1 MIKPICGGRTRLP
14 VLSCLF
20 ITLFSAQASAEWYFR
35 GTPNGWSADAMTAVS
50 SNQFETCQS
59 FASGDANGG
68 PRFKVDRYGDWQ
80 ENYPTSDYG
89 VAAGQSYTITFYSDS
104 TSIQVAEVASCDD
117 TPGGFQ
123 SNLPS
128 LFFRGTPNGWGTS
141 ELTLVDDNT
150 WQVQVNFD
158 GQANQRFKLDV
169 NGDWSR
175 NYGDNGADGTLEQTG
190 ADIFTGVTGEYLL
203 TVNDASLTY
212 TLESVACS
220 NNCGGEVQTLGAVY
234 NAAETRFSLWSP
246 DHSDVQLVLDGQ
258 SYPMDKAP
266 DSNDL
271 TDVYSVAVS
280 GDWKLKP
287 YYFVVNGNSVRD
299 PYGRMVEPNTNNNI
313 VMDLDSTDLPGGWSA
328 RPVMNAR
335 EDAIIY
341 EVHVR
346 DFTIASESGVS
357 SNKRGK
363 FLGMVESGTTYNGVA
378 TGIDHLKELG
388 VTHVQLLPSY
398 DFGSCPDVTDN
409 SCYNWGY
416 DPRNYSIPEER
427 YSLTPFDYENRV
439 REFKQMV
446 DEFHKAGIRVIMDV
460 VYNHTY
466 AKEMFEPIS
475 TSYYTPTDLSGTGNS
490 IDANVPMVS
499 RMIRDS
505 LEYWVEEYNIDGFR
519 FDLIGIFD
527 YDEVEEWGTHLNA
540 TFPDRNLLIYGE
552 PWNGYASDPRELER
566 VRLGTIGRI
575 HEARVGVFNPK
586 FREAIKGQNDNGGC
600 NPGDCYAFNNNP
612 DTWRIEV
619 GSRGALRYSNNAN
632 TNIDLWD
639 PMFAMDP
646 EQSINYVS
654 AHDNLSL
661 RDKILQ
667 WADLNGV
674 SRDSG
679 YLRRIQMFANGIVL
693 TSQGIPF
700 LHGGV
705 ELMRDKQEDH
715 NSYQSPDAI
724 NQYYWNWK
732 IDNADVYDY
741 YRDVIALRRA
751 HPAFRLTTWD
761 AVNQHVTSNRPRY
774 GVMVNHINGAAV
786 GDSWS
791 EILVIYNSADNYTHS
806 LPAGEWKVAMEKS
819 DPAAGNGRVVSGS
832 VVAEGTSVTVLY
844 RD

>member
-1 MIKPICGGRTRLP
+1 MKKLIVTALL
-14 VLSCLF
+14 LS
-20 ITLFSAQASAEWYFR
+20 SAHASADWYFR
-35 GTPNGWSADAMTAVS
+35 GTPNSWSAETMTSVS
-50 SNQFETCQS
+50 SSHYKTCQQFS
-59 FASGDANGG
+59 AGDASGG
-68 PRFKVDRYGDWQ
+68 PRFKIDRFANWQ
-80 ENYPTSDYG
+80 EAYPTSDYTVG
-89 VAAGQSYTITFYSDS
+89 ANTNYEIHFYSDS
-104 TSIQVAEVASCDD
+104 KTIQVNEVASCDGGNSGNP
-117 TPGGFQ
+117 TSNFPGL
-123 SNLPS
+123 S
-128 LFFRGTPNGWGTS
+128 FRGTPNGWGAS
-141 ELTLVDDNT
+141 AMALVADNT
-150 WQVQVNFD
+150 WQLQINFD
-158 GQANQRFKLDV
+158 GQGNQRFKVDV
-169 NGDWSR
+169 YGDWSQ
-175 NYGDNGADGTLEQTG
+175 NYGDNDPSSNSGGTLEQSG
-190 ADIFTGVTGEYLL
+190 GDIYTSVTGDYLL
-203 TVNDASLTY
+203 TVNDASLSY
-212 TLESVACS
+212 SLEPVACAE
-220 NNCGGEVQTLGAVY
+220 NCGGSGGNAETLGAIY
-234 NAAETRFSLWSP
+234 APAETTFSLWSP
-246 DHSDVQLVLDGQ
+246 DHTNVQLVLDGQ
-258 SYPMDKAP
+258 SYPMGKVA
-266 DSNDL
+266 DSNGL
-271 TDVYSVAVS
+271 TDVYSITVS

-287 YYFVVNGNSVRD
+287 YYFVVNGIAVRD
-299 PYGRMVEPNTNNNI
+299 PYGKMVEPNTNNNI
-313 VMDLDSTDLPGGWSA
+313 VMDLSSTDLTGGWSP
-328 RPVMNAR
+328 RPQLTAR
-335 EDAIIY
+335 EDAVIY

-346 DFTIASESGVS
+346 DFTIAPESGIS
-357 SNKRGK
+357 SAKRGK
-363 FLGMVESGTTYNGVA
+363 FLGMVESGSTFNGVS

-388 VTHVQLLPSY
+388 VTHVQLLPVY
-398 DFGSCPDVTDN
+398 DFGSCPDPADN
-409 SCYNWGY
+409 TCYNWGY

-427 YSLTPFDYENRV
+427 YSQSPYDYENRV

-446 DEFHKAGIRVIMDV
+446 DEFHKAGLRVVMDV

-466 AKEMFEPIS
+466 SKEMFEAIT

-527 YDEVEEWGTHLNA
+527 YDEVGEWGSYLNQR
-540 TFPDRNLLIYGE
+540 FPDRNLLLYGE

-600 NPGDCYAFNNNP
+600 NPGDCFAFNNNP

-619 GSRGALRYSNNAN
+619 GSRGALRYSKNAD
-632 TNIDLWD
+632 TPIDSWD

-654 AHDNLSL
+654 AHDNLTL
-661 RDKILQ
+661 RDKVLQ

-715 NSYQSPDAI
+715 NSYQSPDSI
-724 NQYYWNWK
+724 NQYYWQWK
-732 IDNADVYDY
+732 IDNADVNDY
-741 YRDVIALRRA
+741 YKDVIALRRA
-751 HPAFRLTTWD
+751 HPAFRLTSWD
-761 AVNQHVTSNRPRY
+761 DINQHVTSDRPRY
-774 GVMVNHINGAAV
+774 GVIVNRINGAAV

-791 EILVIYNSADNYTHS
+791 DVIVIYNSADNFNYT
-806 LPAGEWKVAMEKS
+806 LPSGEWKVAMEKS

-832 VVAEGTSVTVLY
+832 VVAEGTAVTVLY